1 MSMTFGSIDDIIDM
15 NRSSPCHAKL
25 LFYEHVALPR
35 WLIEE
40 SWSSSEASTDGPQTH
55 ILHERSIVSTQQA
68 QQSID
73 IYGR

>member
-1 MSMTFGSIDDIIDM
+1 MSMTFESIDVIIDM

-25 LFYEHVALPR
+25 LFYEYVALPR

-40 SWSSSEASTDGPQTH
+40 SWSPSEASKDGPQTH
-55 ILHERSIVSTQQA
+55 ILDEGSIVSTQEA